1 MTAFDEAWNLLK
13 ELSPSAQAMQDRARQ
28 FINDPKMGRS
38 DRADAFHRQMNI
50 EHMRNAQR
58 YSQPQMK
65 DYERMAS
72 QGVRDFNQAHRRG
85 QRMNR
90 FYNNT
95 QPLDPSTMEYE
106 REFDRV
112 HGDIE

>member
-13 ELSPSAQAMQDRARQ
+13 ELSPSAQAMQNTARQ
-28 FINDPKMGRS
+28 FIDDPKMGRS
-38 DRADAFHRQMNI
+38 DRSDAFRRQMN
-50 EHMRNAQR
+50 
-58 YSQPQMK
+58 MK
-65 DYERMAS
+65 YRQNQGYPNPEMQNYERMAS
-72 QGVRDFNQAHRRG
+72 QVKSDFNQAHARG
-85 QRMNR
+85 KRMNR
-90 FYNNT
+90 FYGSN